1 MSEQWDKMKPFLAR
15 ANLAFYANEFLS
27 GPPEAPF
34 NGKFMTVDHHVQW
47 ADLVNDHRLLC
58 INAARGHGKS
68 ACAGTLVLR
77 ADGARIPVE
86 EWAGG
91 EVLSFD
97 VASGEFEPA
106 FSPKPDVSV
115 PVPCVRVTTRT
126 GREIDV
132 TREHPFLTF
141 DGWTKAGKL
150 PLGERIAL
158 PRKIDVGHGI
168 VEDAW
173 LLGALIGNGCMTS
186 TYVEIASA
194 DPAVRD
200 EIHAV
205 SRRRGWS
212 VREVGCAM
220 FLHANWVKGS
230 GPLDFTRR
238 HNLQGKSSYTKRVP
252 PDINTSS
259 VDSVCEFLAGLVDTD
274 CHVSLYRRGTVEFF
288 SVSKDLMKD
297 VQHLLMRIG
306 VVSVLSKKRGTYKG
320 APYTSWRLM
329 VRGRSVEVLAARVR
343 PKGKRAA
350 EFAELL
356 ARRRGEGGSESVDV
370 LPRGAYRL
378 LTQDRNWFRRRG
390 EVYREDHSPTRTK
403 MRRLAALEPDEG
415 ARARVL
421 ALCDAPVLWD
431 EVVSV
436 TDLGLQVVYP
446 LHVPGNENYV
456 ANDIVNHNSHFFTLA
471 YPIWMADKH
480 PNSKGFIF
488 SGSQPQADMILQ
500 KIIHEIE
507 TNPKLAHLCPPE
519 KGRKMWSTK
528 QIRLLNGSEI
538 YARGYGTKVRG
549 VHPAWIVCDDILND
563 NDAHSEAVRAKNID
577 YFFNAVRPTLIP
589 SGQLIVIGTPFHK
602 RDLYGDLSGK
612 PEYHFA
618 RFPAVIDSGK
628 ATERPLWPEYFS
640 AVTLRAMRS
649 EMGNIRF
656 AREMMCSPVTDD
668 SSLFP
673 MSMFL
678 ADGVMQLGAR
688 LGAPRQFWTQF
699 GVKNVFMGVDFGLSA
714 TVGSDY
720 TVVWTMGVDEH
731 GNRWILDIQRETGL
745 SFGAQKALIND
756 VARKYRPGLIFLEA
770 NQAQR
775 IFGETL
781 IQETDLPIKLFHTG
795 DAKHSLEEGV
805 PGLAVLLE
813 NRKVRIPRGDEA
825 SIEMTDKWIEEMRS
839 MSFNGRVMSTGEH
852 DDMVMAFWICNNAI
866 LKGNFTFA
874 FGEQPEDTGT
884 MEDVLKELMGT
895 DDDDMDDF
903 VIGMKPLARGRP
915 RRVNA
920 QLVQDLAEGSDF
932 EADLRQDK
940 SSELKPYD
948 QVAPK
953 MGAPKFWGQ

>member
-15 ANLAFYANEFLS
+15 ANLAFYANEFLT

-34 NGKFMTVDHHVQW
+34 NGRFMTVDHHVQW
-47 ADLVNDHRLLC
+47 ADLVNEHKLLC

-86 EWAGG
+86 HWNGG
-91 EVLSFD
+91 DVLSFD
-97 VASGEFEPA
+97 VAAGKFEPA
-106 FSPKPDVSV
+106 FSPRPVESV
-115 PVPCVRVTTRT
+115 PVPCVRVRTRT

-141 DGWTKAGKL
+141 DGWVEAAKL
-150 PLGERIAL
+150 PLRERIAL
-158 PRKIDVGHGI
+158 PRSIEVGEGE

-173 LLGALIGNGCMTS
+173 LLGTLVGNGSMTS
-186 TYVEIASA
+186 TYVEVATV
-194 DPAVRD
+194 DPAVR
-200 EIHAV
+200 EGVLEVIK
-205 SRRRGWS
+205 RRNWC
-212 VREVGCAM
+212 VREVGCVL
-220 FLHANWVKGS
+220 FLHANWAKTN
-230 GPLDFTRR
+230 GPIHFTRA
-238 HNLQGKSSYTKRVP
+238 HGLQGTNSYTKRVP
-252 PDINTSS
+252 AAVNSS
-259 VDSVCEFLAGLVDTD
+259 AHGSVCEFLAGLVDTD
-274 CHVSLYRRGTVEFF
+274 CHVDLRRRGTVEFF

-297 VQHLLMRIG
+297 VQHLLQRIG

-320 APYTSWRLM
+320 EPYLSWRLM
-329 VRGRSVEVLAARVR
+329 VRGRSVEVLASKVH

-350 EFAELL
+350 EFRELL
-356 ARRRGEGGSESVDV
+356 ARRRGERGSESVDV
-370 LPRGAYRL
+370 LPRRSYSL
-378 LTQDRNWFRRRG
+378 LTRDRNWFRRKG
-390 EVYREDHSPTRTK
+390 EVYRPGNCPTRAK

-421 ALCDAPVLWD
+421 ALCDAPLLWD
-431 EVVSV
+431 EVVEIE
-436 TDLGLQVVYP
+436 DLGLQVVYP
-446 LHVPGNENYV
+446 LHVPGNENYI

-480 PNSKGFIF
+480 PGSKGFIF

-500 KIIHEIE
+500 KIIHEME

-519 KGRKMWSTK
+519 KSRKMWSTK

-549 VHPAWIVCDDILND
+549 VHPAWIVLDDILND
-563 NDAHSEAVRAKNID
+563 NDAHSESVRAKNID
-577 YFFNAVRPTLIP
+577 YFFNAVRPTLVP

-602 RDLYGDLSGK
+602 RDLYGELSGK
-612 PEYHFA
+612 VEYHFA
-618 RFPAVIDSGK
+618 RFPAVLNSGK
-628 ATERPLWPEYFS
+628 PDERPLWPEYFS

-678 ADGVMQLGAR
+678 ADGVMQFGAR

-720 TVVWTMGVDEH
+720 TVVWTMGVDET
-731 GNRWILDIQRETGL
+731 GTRWILDIQRETGL
-745 SFGAQKALIND
+745 TFGAQKALIND

-825 SIEMTDKWIEEMRS
+825 SIELTDLWIEEMRS

-852 DDMVMAFWICNNAI
+852 DDLVMAFWICNNAI

-874 FGEQPEDTGT
+874 FGEQEGD
-884 MEDVLKELMGT
+884 KETFEQDMKEMMGEE
-895 DDDDMDDF
+895 DDDMDDF

-920 QLVQDLAEGSDF
+920 QLVQDLVEDGAF

-940 SSELKPYD
+940 SSELKPYSD
-948 QVAPK
+948 VAPK
-953 MGAPKFWGQ
+953 LGAPKFWGQ